1 MKLELVLTDNFSIQS
16 NSFQEK
22 KMLLITLQE
31 DITQLEKK
39 LLIFVLIESENL
51 LINAQDFKVSWF
63 SMLLEEELV
72 LDLDHFFLRDSR

>member
-51 LINAQDFKVSWF
+51 LINAQDFKVS
-63 SMLLEEELV
+63 
-72 LDLDHFFLRDSR
+72 